1 MDDFEKQFPGRVD
14 GIREWFRI
22 YKTLDG
28 KPENKFTEDG
38 RVYTRDETL
47 EIVHSTVQQYRELMD
62 PKSDIPQRKEFF
74 LERRD
79 DKF

>member
-1 MDDFEKQFPGRVD
+1 MDDYEKAFPGRVD

-38 RVYTRDETL
+38 RVYTRDETIQ
-47 EIVHSTVQQYRELMD
+47 IVESTINQYGQLID
-62 PKSDIPQRKEFF
+62 PKSDIPQRKDFW
-74 LERRD
+74 LKRWN
-79 DKF
+79 DKN